1 MKKVFTVIAPFLLLP
16 LLSLAQ
22 HKKDTAINDSLVEVS
37 GVVVT
42 ADSLRNIPGVSIY
55 IKNKNRGT
63 VSNDEGVFS
72 IVAERGDTL
81 VFSVVGFKKA
91 NAIIPRTLNGQF
103 LGLAQP
109 LYQDT
114 TYLPLTVIH
123 SYPSK
128 GEFEYAF
135 LHWKL
140 PSDQYDIAREN
151 TSIERLRA
159 AMNLTPVDGG
169 EGVSHSFRSREK
181 YMQSRG
187 QMPSMN
193 IFNPLA
199 WAQFIK
205 ALKDGDFKRKK

>member
-1 MKKVFTVIAPFLLLP
+1 MIVP
-16 LLSLAQ
+16 
-22 HKKDTAINDSLVEVS
+22 
-37 GVVVT
+37 
-42 ADSLRNIPGVSIY
+42 RNI
-55 IKNKNRGT
+55 
-63 VSNDEGVFS
+63 
-72 IVAERGDTL
+72 
-81 VFSVVGFKKA
+81 
-91 NAIIPRTLNGQF
+91 NGQF

-109 LYQDT
+109 LRQDT

-128 GEFEYAF
+128 EDFEYAF
-135 LHWKL
+135 LHWDL

-151 TSIERLRA
+151 TSLERMQS
-159 AMNLTPVDGG
+159 AMRLTPVDGG
-169 EGVSHSFRSREK
+169 EGVSHTFRDREK
-181 YMQSRG
+181 FMQSRG